1 MIREQEHPFISLRDF
16 LNILFKQKFKILV
29 VFFAIVI
36 PVTVI
41 TWSLPSIYEA
51 KSRLMV
57 KFGREHI
64 YRPEVGEAN
73 ATFLF
78 DREQVFNSE
87 VYILTS
93 RDLKEKV
100 LTTLG
105 METVYPDLVTTPA
118 NTLKP
123 PEAAINRFGRNLSA
137 EILKKSNI
145 IQVSFKHEDPQV
157 AARVVNLL
165 VDFYKEKHLQIFSD
179 SRSSFLEKQLADYR
193 QKLKESENNLE
204 AFKKRYGVFS
214 LDQQMDLLLKQRVE
228 LDTSVK
234 ASQNRIKELKQKLSS
249 LENQIQTI
257 DKKIPVSTETER
269 FKIIDDAK
277 AKLLELQLKEQQ
289 LLRDFKESSRMI
301 TSLREEMKVI
311 RDFLDGQ
318 QEYVQG
324 RVTTG
329 ENRVYQEVESEIIK
343 TKAELSSWEA
353 QSGATEQQLIQLDG
367 DIQALSRREK
377 AFQNLK
383 REQATHE
390 KNYQTY
396 LAKLEEARI
405 SEDMDRQKIANISVI
420 QAATVPVG
428 SIKPQRSF
436 NIALGIILATFT
448 SLGLAF
454 LSEYIGQGLS
464 TPESVEK
471 YLNLPVLATI
481 SHNRYLMTSKDQ
493 KMRSVDLLKN

>member
-1 MIREQEHPFISLRDF
+1 
-16 LNILFKQKFKILV
+16 
-29 VFFAIVI
+29 
-36 PVTVI
+36 
-41 TWSLPSIYEA
+41 
-51 KSRLMV
+51 
-57 KFGREHI
+57 
-64 YRPEVGEAN
+64 
-73 ATFLF
+73 
-78 DREQVFNSE
+78 
-87 VYILTS
+87 
-93 RDLKEKV
+93 
-100 LTTLG
+100 
-105 METVYPDLVTTPA
+105 
-118 NTLKP
+118 
-123 PEAAINRFGRNLSA
+123 
-137 EILKKSNI
+137 
-145 IQVSFKHEDPQV
+145 
-157 AARVVNLL
+157 
-165 VDFYKEKHLQIFSD
+165 
-179 SRSSFLEKQLADYR
+179 
-193 QKLKESENNLE
+193 
-204 AFKKRYGVFS
+204 
-214 LDQQMDLLLKQRVE
+214 
-228 LDTSVK
+228 
-234 ASQNRIKELKQKLSS
+234 
-249 LENQIQTI
+249 
-257 DKKIPVSTETER
+257 
-269 FKIIDDAK
+269 
-277 AKLLELQLKEQQ
+277 
-289 LLRDFKESSRMI
+289 
-301 TSLREEMKVI
+301 MKVI